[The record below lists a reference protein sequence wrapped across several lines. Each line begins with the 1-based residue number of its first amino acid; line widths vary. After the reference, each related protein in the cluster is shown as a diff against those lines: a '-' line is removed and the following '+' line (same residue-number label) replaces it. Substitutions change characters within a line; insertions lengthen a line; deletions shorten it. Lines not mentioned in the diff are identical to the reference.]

1 MLRVMIT
8 GFYGWGNAGD
18 EGILQAIMDEL
29 GDNEYLVSTT
39 LPFTML
45 DEYRRRIVVAEVR
58 NVNDRRID
66 YDVYLLGGGGLGWGF
81 GWGQALSAFSARK
94 PCMNYAVGYGKY
106 ETNLARLYR
115 AFLEQFN
122 AVTVRDEDSQLV
134 LRAIDV
140 HATLTMCPSINL
152 KEEKFDCPKGV
163 IAVCPRYE
171 DSDAFGNPGDN
182 TPQIDWIV
190 SRLKDVADE
199 VLLIPFSAR
208 DVEGNLR
215 DLGVCR
221 EIAHRLKGATILPVD
236 GYSPRKIKYA
246 ISQSKLV
253 LSGGRYH
260 ALVWAAAHKI
270 PYELSP
276 TTKLSKAQHF
286 IAVHKKYGD
295 QLKKMEKKN
304 VEIFKRVARG

>member
-1 MLRVMIT
+1 MIT

-45 DEYRRRIVVAEVR
+45 DEYQRRIMVTEVR
-58 NVNDRRID
+58 NVNDTRID
-66 YDVYLLGGGGLGWGF
+66 YDAYLLGGGGLGWGF
-81 GWGQALSAFSARK
+81 GWQQALSAFSARK
-94 PCMNYAVGYGKY
+94 PCMNYAVGYGKPK
-106 ETNLARLYR
+106 LARLYR

-122 AVTVRDEDSQLV
+122 AVTVRDEDSQFFLEA
-134 LRAIDV
+134 LGV
-140 HATLTMCPSINL
+140 HTTLTMCPAINL
-152 KEEKFDCPKGV
+152 KEEKFECAKNM

-182 TPQIDWIV
+182 TPQIEWIV
-190 SRLKDVADE
+190 SRLKDEGDE

-215 DLGVCR
+215 DLAVCYG
-221 EIAHRLKGATILPVD
+221 IAQKLKGATILPID

-246 ISQSKLV
+246 ISHSKLV
-253 LSGGRYH
+253 ISGGRYH
-260 ALVWAAAHKI
+260 ALVWAAAHNI
-270 PYELSP
+270 PYDLFP
-276 TTKLSKAQHF
+276 TTKLTKAQQF
-286 IAVHKKYGD
+286 VAMHKKYGD
-295 QLKKMEKKN
+295 KLKEMERRN
-304 VEIFKRVARG
+304 VEIFKRLTHG

>member
-1 MLRVMIT
+1 MIT

-29 GDNEYLVSTT
+29 GDNEYVVSTT

-45 DEYRRRIVVAEVR
+45 NSYNHRILAEVR
-58 NVNDRRID
+58 TIDDRRID

-81 GWGQALSAFSARK
+81 GWGQALSAFSSHKR
-94 PCMNYAVGYGKY
+94 CMNYAVGYGKHDPK
-106 ETNLARLYR
+106 LAGLYK
-115 AFLEQFN
+115 AFLEQFD
-122 AVTVRDEDSQLV
+122 ALTVRDEDSQFV
-134 LRAIDV
+134 LEALGV
-140 HATLTMCPSINL
+140 HAPLTMCPAINL
-152 KEEKFDCPKGV
+152 KEEKFECAKNM

-171 DSDAFGNPGDN
+171 DSDALGNPGDN

-190 SRLKDVADE
+190 SWLKDAGLDDE

-208 DVEGNLR
+208 DGEGNLR
-215 DLGVCR
+215 DLAVCR
-221 EIAHRLKGATILPVD
+221 EITHKLKGATILPVD

-253 LSGGRYH
+253 ISGGRYH

-276 TTKLSKAQHF
+276 TTKLPKGQRFMAM
-286 IAVHKKYGD
+286 HKKYGD
-295 QLKKMEKKN
+295 KLKEMEKKN
-304 VEIFKRVARG
+304 VEIFKRVAHG